1 MRCAWDRPATH
12 IDADLGHEFERPI
25 RSQAW
30 DRGQV
35 DACAQRIQRD
45 PDLEAGF
52 VGTPPPRGSG
62 RVRRLIGGL
71 AGRLEGADLA
81 LDLVVAA
88 ADLRLVEV
96 VALER
101 LAKHEQM
108 FGAVV
113 LRRAVGLGRRRGL
126 MMGAGTLG
134 GLSFGVLA
142 AYPISDWLK
151 TDVSVISA
159 CLGTQLGWAVS
170 WVVARRVRPIPS

>member
-1 MRCAWDRPATH
+1 MPPEIWFRGATVR
-12 IDADLGHEFERPI
+12 HEVKCFSVAQRRISTPI
-25 RSQAW
+25 SDTSLSAPYGPQAW

-35 DACAQRIQRD
+35 DACAQRIQRG
-45 PDLEAGF
+45 PDLEAGV

-71 AGRLEGADLA
+71 AGRLECADLA

-101 LAKHEQM
+101 LAKHEHM

-113 LRRAVGLGRRRGL
+113 PCERGGDLR
-126 MMGAGTLG
+126 LG
-134 GLSFGVLA
+134 GLA
-142 AYPISDWLK
+142 ARVAPG
-151 TDVSVISA
+151 
-159 CLGTQLGWAVS
+159 GTCS
-170 WVVARRVRPIPS
+170 TCDRRYFMSCKGNRCKAKDCECCGS

>member
-1 MRCAWDRPATH
+1 MLLRRPATH

-25 RSQAW
+25 RPQAW

-113 LRRAVGLGRRRGL
+113 PCERGGDLR
-126 MMGAGTLG
+126 LG
-134 GLSFGVLA
+134 GLAARVAVPGEDSGVGFA
-142 AYPISDWLK
+142 RD
-151 TDVSVISA
+151 DV
-159 CLGTQLGWAVS
+159 T
-170 WVVARRVRPIPS
+170 